1 MDVFAVEAFAAS
13 WIEIVY
19 KAEHLTVDEVEAFAA
34 SWIEIDPA
42 SKRRFSEYVEAFA
55 ASWIEIVMDK
65 AKGKIAGSK
74 PLRLRGLKCTLWTG
88 GASISCRSL
97 CGFVD

>member
-13 WIEIVY
+13 WIE
-19 KAEHLTVDEVEAFAA
+19 L
-34 SWIEIDPA
+34 DPA

>member
-1 MDVFAVEAFAAS
+1 MDVFA
-13 WIEIVY
+13 
-19 KAEHLTVDEVEAFAA
+19 VEAFAA

-74 PLRLRGLKCTLWTG
+74 PLRLRGLKFLRRPQLFP
-88 GASISCRSL
+88 AIRRSL